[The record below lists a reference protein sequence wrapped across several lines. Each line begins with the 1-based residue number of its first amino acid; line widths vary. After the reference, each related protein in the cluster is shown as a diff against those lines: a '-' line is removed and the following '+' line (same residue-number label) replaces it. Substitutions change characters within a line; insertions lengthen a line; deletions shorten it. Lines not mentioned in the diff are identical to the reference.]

1 MMQGRCRSVRTSQV
15 PAVCGT
21 GYTELDFER
30 SKSRSAAVDF
40 APDDVPLL
48 NEEDKELRA
57 G

>member
-30 SKSRSAAVDF
+30 SRGAQRWISPQNAEGGLSHEMST
-40 APDDVPLL
+40 LGG
-48 NEEDKELRA
+48 RA
-57 G
+57 